1 MQTPAPRGTSPAAAY
16 LLSGTMIS
24 DGHAHADS
32 VVAVSEGRI
41 AYAGPRR
48 GYRAADFPQA
58 EEIRLPPGSSIL
70 PGLIDLHCHGA
81 AGGDFP
87 TGGGEACRS
96 AVDFLHRSGTT
107 TLLASL
113 VTASSEDLLKS
124 LAILR
129 PLAEEGLIAGIHSEG
144 PFLSHARCGA
154 QNPHWLQA
162 PDPALLGELLRA
174 AGGAL
179 KTMTYAPE
187 LPGAR
192 DLVTMLAAHG
202 VIPSLGHTDADAHTA
217 AASLTEAAELI
228 AADGR
233 ASGRASGG
241 AGFGAAARPTVTHLF
256 NGMPPLH
263 HRTPGPVA
271 ACLRLARAGTVAVEL
286 IGDGVHLDPETVRMV
301 FELVGAG
308 NVALVTD
315 SMAATGLPDGDY
327 ELGPSAV
334 VVHDGV
340 ATLQS
345 NGALAGGTA
354 TLLDVVRKTIDA
366 GVSPADA
373 VQAATA
379 VPAKLLGL
387 EAGIGSLRAGMRAD
401 IVAVDREFGP
411 VTVLRAGR
419 VLGRP

>member
-1 MQTPAPRGTSPAAAY
+1 MHSPDPRDAATPGAY
-16 LLSGTMIS
+16 LLSGTLIS
-24 DGHAHADS
+24 DGHAQADS
-32 VVAVSEGRI
+32 VVAVTDGRI

-48 GYRAADFPQA
+48 GFRAADFPDA
-58 EEIRLPPGSSIL
+58 EEISLPAGGSIL

-87 TGGGEACRS
+87 TGDGRACRT

-113 VTASSEDLLKS
+113 VTASSEDLLNS
-124 LAILR
+124 LGILK
-129 PLAEEGLIAGIHSEG
+129 PLAEERLIAGIHAEG

-154 QNPHWLQA
+154 QNPRWLRD
-162 PDPALLGELLRA
+162 PDPQLLRKLLRA
-174 AGGAL
+174 AGGTL

-187 LPGAR
+187 LARASEIVTILAEHGA
-192 DLVTMLAAHG
+192 V
-202 VIPSLGHTDADAHTA
+202 PSLGHTDAGAPMT
-217 AASLTEAAELI
+217 AASLAEAARLM
-228 AADGR
+228 AANRTRHG
-233 ASGRASGG
+233 SGPG
-241 AGFGAAARPTVTHLF
+241 ARPTVTHLF

-263 HRTPGPVA
+263 HRSPGPVA

-301 FELVGAG
+301 FDLVGAD
-308 NVALVTD
+308 NVVLVTD

-334 VVHDGV
+334 VVRDGV
-340 ATLQS
+340 ATLQG

-354 TLLDVVRKTIDA
+354 TLLEVVRKTIEA

-373 VQAATA
+373 VKAATA
-379 VPAKLLGL
+379 VPAQLLGL
-387 EAGIGSLRAGMRAD
+387 ATEIGSLRVGMRAD
-401 IVAVDREFGP
+401 VVAVDRGFGL
-411 VTVLRAGR
+411 VTVLRSGR
-419 VLGRP
+419 MLGRTAHRRR

>member
-1 MQTPAPRGTSPAAAY
+1 MHSPEPREAATPAAY
-16 LLSGTMIS
+16 LLSGTLIS

-32 VVAVSEGRI
+32 VVAVTDGRI
-41 AYAGPRR
+41 AYAGPRS
-48 GYRAADFPQA
+48 GFRAADFPHA
-58 EEIRLPPGSSIL
+58 EEISLPAGASIL

-87 TGGGEACRS
+87 TGDGQACRT

-113 VTASSEDLLKS
+113 VTASSEDLLNS
-124 LAILR
+124 LAILK
-129 PLAEEGLIAGIHSEG
+129 PLADEQLIAGIHSEG

-154 QNPHWLQA
+154 QNPRWLRD
-162 PDPALLGELLRA
+162 PDPELLRELLQA
-174 AGGAL
+174 AGGTL

-187 LPGAR
+187 LPRASEIVTILAEHGA
-192 DLVTMLAAHG
+192 V
-202 VIPSLGHTDADAHTA
+202 PSLGHTDAGAPLT
-217 AASLTEAAELI
+217 AASLTEAAGLL
-228 AADGR
+228 APRR
-233 ASGRASGG
+233 AGQESGPG
-241 AGFGAAARPTVTHLF
+241 ARPTVTHLF

-263 HRTPGPVA
+263 HRSPGPVA

-301 FELVGAG
+301 FDLVGAD
-308 NVALVTD
+308 NVVLVTD

-334 VVHDGV
+334 VVRDGV
-340 ATLQS
+340 ATLRS

-354 TLLDVVRKTIDA
+354 TLLEVVRKTIEA

-373 VQAATA
+373 VKAATA
-379 VPAKLLGL
+379 VPAQLLGL
-387 EAGIGSLRAGMRAD
+387 AAEIGSLRVGMRAD
-401 IVAVDREFGP
+401 VLAVDRGFGL

-419 VLGRP
+419 MLGRPAA